1 MSTPADR
8 SGRKAAAGADVP
20 PHFVITLG
28 GVSFAYCY
36 IRKNAC
42 SAWKRLLIH
51 ESPVPFQRSDWKSEI
66 EFMLA
71 HQGLRT
77 IEEIDRC
84 DHRVVVLRDPVDR
97 FVSAF
102 ISLLVT
108 RTPPATRR
116 LKRVSEKAFGRDVFD
131 LSFDQLL
138 ESQLPRRAPRRGG
151 LDKHFWPQVWHLAP
165 TRYTDVLDI
174 DRLAVDMR
182 RLIGEELGARYFDKA
197 VNTTSTAKTFDDPE
211 APSLPARD
219 LVERFRDTG
228 RLPAR
233 PASSAAVAAKRFGP
247 RTTRIRR
254 FSRLA
259 GLTIRRTRGS
269 AWSFRWR
276 RRRVPKGSARSGN
289 VRPAFHGAD
298 EQQKRDRGEFE
309 GASSCRMRRT
319 AHPRCTGTRSPAAG
333 GTRSVPTT

>member
-8 SGRKAAAGADVP
+8 RGRKAAARTEVP
-20 PHFVITLG
+20 PHFVLTLG

-51 ESPVPFQRSDWKSEI
+51 ESPVPFQRSEWKSEI
-66 EFMLA
+66 EFMAA
-71 HQGLRT
+71 HQGVRT

-97 FVSAF
+97 FVSGF
-102 ISLLVT
+102 VSLLVT

-116 LKRVSEKAFGRDVFD
+116 LKRLSEKAFGRDVFD

-138 ESQLPRRAPRRGG
+138 ESQLPRRASRRGG

-165 TRYTDVLDI
+165 TRYTDVLAI

-197 VNTTSTAKTFDDPE
+197 VNPTSTAWTFDDPE
-211 APSLPARD
+211 APSLPAKD
-219 LVERFRDTG
+219 LVERFRVTG
-228 RLPAR
+228 RLPSK
-233 PASSAAVAAKRFGP
+233 ASFIGDGRGDEIRTAYDEDSSLFEACRAHYRAHPDISMEFRVAGASGSGKEHKNRKR
-247 RTTRIRR
+247 
-254 FSRLA
+254 SA
-259 GLTIRRTRGS
+259 GLS
-269 AWSFRWR
+269 R
-276 RRRVPKGSARSGN
+276 RRRTAKA
-289 VRPAFHGAD
+289 
-298 EQQKRDRGEFE
+298 EQG
-309 GASSCRMRRT
+309 
-319 AHPRCTGTRSPAAG
+319 
-333 GTRSVPTT
+333 

>member
-1 MSTPADR
+1 MHS
-8 SGRKAAAGADVP
+8 
-20 PHFVITLG
+20 HFGFTIG

-51 ESPVPFQRSDWKSEI
+51 ESPVPYQRSDWKSEI
-66 EFMLA
+66 AFMSA

-102 ISLLVT
+102 VSLLVT

-138 ESQLPRRAPRRGG
+138 ASQLPGRASRRRG

-174 DRLAVDMR
+174 DRLGVDMK

-197 VNTTSTAKTFDDPE
+197 VNTTSTARAFDDPE

-219 LVERFRDTG
+219 LVERFRVTG
-228 RLPAR
+228 RLPSK
-233 PASSAAVAAKRFGP
+233 ASFTGGGRGDEIRTAYDEDSSLFEACRGHYRAHPDISMEYQVAGAAGSGKQRKKRKRSAGLSRR
-247 RTTRIRR
+247 RTTR
-254 FSRLA
+254 
-259 GLTIRRTRGS
+259 T
-269 AWSFRWR
+269 
-276 RRRVPKGSARSGN
+276 
-289 VRPAFHGAD
+289 
-298 EQQKRDRGEFE
+298 
-309 GASSCRMRRT
+309 
-319 AHPRCTGTRSPAAG
+319 
-333 GTRSVPTT
+333 